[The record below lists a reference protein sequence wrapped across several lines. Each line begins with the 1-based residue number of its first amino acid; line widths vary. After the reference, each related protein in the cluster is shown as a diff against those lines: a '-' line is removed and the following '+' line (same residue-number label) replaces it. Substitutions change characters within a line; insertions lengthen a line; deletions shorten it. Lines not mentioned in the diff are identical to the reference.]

1 MSLTQ
6 LLIVLRARWISF
18 VLVLT
23 CAGALAVVANALL
36 PKRYSATASVVLDVK
51 SPDPI
56 AGVVLPGAN
65 ASGYMATQADV
76 FRSERVA
83 LRAIR
88 AMGLDKDPNLQQV
101 WREATLGA
109 GDYNAWLAE
118 LLLAGLD
125 VRPGRESNVLAVTYT
140 AKSPK
145 QAATVANAFV
155 AAYVGTTLDLR
166 VEPAKQYSSFFDDRL
181 KQARDALEV
190 AQGKLS
196 AYQQKKGLMA
206 TDERLDVEN
215 GRLTE
220 LTSQLVALQ
229 AIANESAGREGQMGG
244 NPNQMSEVL
253 NNGLV
258 SSLKGDLARQEARLD
273 EMSAKF
279 GDQHPQVLEAKASIA
294 QLRQKIDSETRRISG
309 SVTANNTVNQQRLG
323 QLRASVE
330 EQRSKMM
337 MLKGMRD
344 EAAVLVRDV
353 ENAQRAYDAV
363 SARMNQTSME
373 SQTTQTNVSVLK
385 NASLPLEPSSP
396 RTKINLAIAMV
407 VGTLLALATVIVRE
421 TLDQRLRTEDDV
433 INFLKQPLLGAL
445 PVHNRTRPNG
455 RLRLG
460 LSKVGMF
467 GGGGVP
473 RLAK

>member
-6 LLIVLRARWISF
+6 LLIVLRARWVSF
-18 VLVLT
+18 VVVLA
-23 CAGALAVVANALL
+23 CAAALALAANALL
-36 PKRYSATASVVLDVK
+36 PKRYSATAMVVLDVK

-83 LRAIR
+83 LRASR
-88 AMGLDKDPNLQQV
+88 ELGMDKDPVLQRV
-101 WREATLGA
+101 WRDGTQGI
-109 GDYNAWLAE
+109 GDYNAWLAD
-118 LLLAGLD
+118 LLLRGLD

-140 AKSPK
+140 AVDPRN
-145 QAATVANAFV
+145 AARIANAFV

-166 VEPAKQYSSFFDDRL
+166 VEPARQYSSFFDERS
-181 KQARDALEV
+181 KQARDALEA
-190 AQGKLS
+190 AQAKLS

-206 TDERLDVEN
+206 TDEKLDVEN
-215 GRLTE
+215 ARLSE
-220 LTSQLVALQ
+220 LSSQMVALQ
-229 AIANESAGREGQMGG
+229 ALATESASRQGQMGG

-253 NNGLV
+253 NNGLIT
-258 SSLKGDLARQEARLD
+258 SLKGDLSRQEARLD
-273 EMSAKF
+273 EMSEKF
-279 GDQHPQVLEAKASIA
+279 GSQHPQVLEAKASIA
-294 QLRQKIDSETRRISG
+294 QLKQKITTEVSRVSG
-309 SVTANNTVNQQRLG
+309 SVTANNSVNQQRLG
-323 QLRASVE
+323 QVRAAVE
-330 EQRSKMM
+330 EQRAKMM
-337 MLKGMRD
+337 FLKSQRD

-363 SARMNQTSME
+363 SSRMSQTVME

-396 RTKINLAIAMV
+396 RTKLNLAIALV
-407 VGTLLALATVIVRE
+407 VGTLLAIGTVIVRE
-421 TLDQRLRTEDDV
+421 TLDQRLRTEADV
-433 INFLKQPLLGAL
+433 IAYLRQPLLGAL
-445 PVHNRTRPNG
+445 PVNNRARPNG

-467 GGGGVP
+467 GGGVP